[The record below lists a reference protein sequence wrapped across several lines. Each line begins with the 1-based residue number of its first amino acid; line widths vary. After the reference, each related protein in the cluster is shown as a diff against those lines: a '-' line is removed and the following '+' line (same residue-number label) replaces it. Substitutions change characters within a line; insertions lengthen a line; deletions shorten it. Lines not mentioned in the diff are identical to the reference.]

1 MPTYV
6 CALHFSPFFVE
17 KQNIPLRH
25 QGASGA
31 GNQCYQIWRILL
43 VIHRTTKLVNCYCN
57 AVTLDK
63 KGLNDSLVKYPQ
75 ILKNGCKKK
84 NSGPILHWSRF
95 TCAGN
100 FPSSQR
106 VCAPPRSRGTNV
118 NVARRE
124 PMRGLGL
131 DPRPSVAMHHGSP
144 YIHLR
149 CPHPLPAV
157 HGGLSSLQGRVPLTR
172 TMHFGVMFMCG
183 GRASK
188 GRPNPHI
195 SIQMA
200 HF

>member
-84 NSGPILHWSRF
+84 ILVQY
-95 TCAGN
+95 CIGAGLRAQGISH
-100 FPSSQR
+100 P
-106 VCAPPRSRGTNV
+106 V
-118 NVARRE
+118 NVCVLL
-124 PMRGLGL
+124 RG
-131 DPRPSVAMHHGSP
+131 
-144 YIHLR
+144 
-149 CPHPLPAV
+149 
-157 HGGLSSLQGRVPLTR
+157 QGAQMLTL
-172 TMHFGVMFMCG
+172 HVE
-183 GRASK
+183 
-188 GRPNPHI
+188 N
-195 SIQMA
+195 Q
-200 HF
+200 